1 MLPSFLATLTPS
13 TVAVGLLATL
23 FGLGT
28 VLPQLLTA
36 YRIEDRAYEK
46 KHLLWIITVRWV
58 SWAIIA
64 GVTARYA
71 ADRPLLVLWVVLGF
85 YVVFAIAGGVGT
97 VVYADVFAKAIPTQ
111 RRGWFTG
118 WKQLLGFVLA
128 IGAGAVVAWIL
139 DNQERFP
146 YPIREMLR
154 ASMQLARD
162 NPNFRRLLVG
172 NGLTAAML
180 SIAPFFTVAAPG
192 MGVSEATVGL
202 YLSTQMAGA
211 AASNLLWGWMGDRHS
226 NRPVTI
232 GVAVAGLAV
241 SAAALTAPVVG
252 ESTLFL
258 TFFLTGATMS
268 GFRLGYPNLILEMAL
283 EHLRATCVALQNTL
297 LAPLVVLPLVVGLLA
312 STVSLSW
319 VFGAVA
325 VLMAAGVFV
334 TWRLIDPRK
343 DPAGPYIT

>member
-1 MLPSFLATLTPS
+1 
-13 TVAVGLLATL
+13 
-23 FGLGT
+23 
-28 VLPQLLTA
+28 
-36 YRIEDRAYEK
+36 
-46 KHLLWIITVRWV
+46 
-58 SWAIIA
+58 
-64 GVTARYA
+64 
-71 ADRPLLVLWVVLGF
+71 
-85 YVVFAIAGGVGT
+85 
-97 VVYADVFAKAIPTQ
+97 
-111 RRGWFTG
+111 
-118 WKQLLGFVLA
+118 
-128 IGAGAVVAWIL
+128 VVAWIL

-146 YPIREMLR
+146 YPSNYALIFALASAGLLIAFSGFAMIQEPPGTAERRTKSLGEMLR

-180 SIAPFFTVAAPG
+180 SIAPFFTVAALG

-202 YLSTQMAGA
+202 YLSTQMA
-211 AASNLLWGWMGDRHS
+211 
-226 NRPVTI
+226 
-232 GVAVAGLAV
+232 VAGLAA
-241 SAAALTAPVVG
+241 SAAALSATVVG

-268 GFRLGYPNLILEMAL
+268 GFRLGYPNFILEMAP

-297 LAPLVVLPLVVGLLA
+297 LAPLVILPLVVGLLA

-325 VLMAAGVFV
+325 ALMAVGVFV

-343 DPAGPYIT
+343 DPAGACIT